1 MEHWQFAASQKV
13 RLDGRYTVPDDVLSQ
28 VSSAEECHKDLRLI
42 DLSNLNF
49 TPQACI
55 SLKKILISSNIQY
68 LFIRSSVLGD
78 DGWNSIQA
86 ALYGRLVQLR
96 MYYLLLSPTGMRSL
110 SQGLQH
116 SSMLRILEI
125 SGCSNMEDGKAI
137 QELAIGLTR
146 NHTLHSLKLSDCYIQ
161 DERLE
166 KIVTAVIHHPC
177 LINLILPGNKP
188 GPLTSRAMAKMLRFP
203 ESCLEYLNLES
214 YHSRRGP
221 KLDMEVICES
231 LKNHNTCLKKLDVSD
246 CRLDDRDLEFLCDA
260 LCSKS
265 VALED
270 LLIDRNSLSNR
281 GIEYMAS
288 CLSEMKSLRNLN
300 MWGNCFDEE
309 SLMIFAR
316 ALERNYIMLGVLN
329 LLYQE
334 SNESE
339 ELIKYY
345 TMLNKAGRRLMEYE
359 DTPLGLWPLVL
370 ERAQKIEIDSKRIMA
385 HDLIYSLLRIP
396 ALLNR

>member
-1 MEHWQFAASQKV
+1 
-13 RLDGRYTVPDDVLSQ
+13 
-28 VSSAEECHKDLRLI
+28 
-42 DLSNLNF
+42 
-49 TPQACI
+49 
-55 SLKKILISSNIQY
+55 
-68 LFIRSSVLGD
+68 
-78 DGWNSIQA
+78 
-86 ALYGRLVQLR
+86 
-96 MYYLLLSPTGMRSL
+96 
-110 SQGLQH
+110 
-116 SSMLRILEI
+116 
-125 SGCSNMEDGKAI
+125 
-137 QELAIGLTR
+137 
-146 NHTLHSLKLSDCYIQ
+146 
-161 DERLE
+161 
-166 KIVTAVIHHPC
+166 
-177 LINLILPGNKP
+177 
-188 GPLTSRAMAKMLRFP
+188 
-203 ESCLEYLNLES
+203 
-214 YHSRRGP
+214 
-221 KLDMEVICES
+221 MEVICES

-270 LLIDRNSLSNR
+270 LLIDRNSVSNR

-316 ALERNYIMLGVLN
+316 ALERNYIMLEVLN

-345 TMLNKAGRRLMEYE
+345 TMQNKAGRRLMEYE